1 MARSL
6 QMDQCGVGKF
16 GQEKGQNKMQELAVK
31 TKVNG
36 IQVDRLFETI
46 DAIKETPGLADFKFR
61 LRNRWVGA
69 AVNRSTIKN
78 FYGAKQEHQHEPAF
92 VLDSD
97 EPKILLGGET
107 TVNPVEY
114 LLHALIACVTSALIY
129 HAAAKGIELQEVE
142 SRVEGNIDLRGF
154 LGLDDNVRR
163 GYQNIQIK
171 FRIKA
176 DVPDDQLEE
185 IVRLGPTYSPVFDS
199 VTRGVKVDVSLDK

>member
-1 MARSL
+1 
-6 QMDQCGVGKF
+6 
-16 GQEKGQNKMQELAVK
+16 MQEMAVK

-61 LRNRWVGA
+61 LRNRWMNG
-69 AVNRSTIKN
+69 AVNRSTVKN
-78 FYGAKQEHQHEPAF
+78 FYGTKQEHQHEPAF

-107 TVNPVEY
+107 SVNPVEY
-114 LLHALIACVTSALIY
+114 LLHALIACVTTALVY

-142 SRVEGNIDLRGF
+142 SRVEGKIDLRGF

-176 DVPDDQLEE
+176 DAPDDQLEE

-199 VTRGVKVDVSLDK
+199 ITRGVKVDVSLDK